1 MSGCPLGHGAIAA
14 SDPAPSTELP
24 PDSMPTRPS
33 DRFAQWRAA
42 GALVPLSYRDGHDG
56 PLVTRY
62 DEARA
67 VLTDPRFSQ
76 QPQRMPRAE
85 APIEEGVPGGDL
97 DEHGARADAS
107 AGILGLDGAAHLRL
121 RRAVTRRFSVKST
134 RTHRPRIAEIVAEQ
148 LEALL
153 AAGPGADLLDVY
165 AEPISIRVHAH
176 VLGVADHLLER
187 YAEYYVHGA
196 PRQTQHDLLRE
207 AIEYRREH
215 PAECVISDLLANDDL
230 SDAEVEG
237 LLHMLSLSG
246 RDTVAYMITTG
257 TVALLDDPAQYRA
270 LAADPDL
277 VPSAVEE
284 IVRYCTMFL
293 TVFPRTATEP
303 VTIGD
308 RTIPAGTT
316 VSVSAVS
323 ANRDERRFPD
333 PDRLD
338 VHRDAS
344 GHVAFGDGP
353 HGCVGQQLARVE
365 LDEAFRA
372 LVTRLPELR
381 LVSTG
386 LHEPSPLANPV
397 ATYAARPVHVAW

>member
-1 MSGCPLGHGAIAA
+1 MSQCPFGHVAA
-14 SDPAPSTELP
+14 TLPA
-24 PDSMPTRPS
+24 DSMPTRPS
-33 DRFAQWRAA
+33 PRFAGWREA
-42 GALVPLSYRDGHDG
+42 GPLVPLRFQDDHEGW
-56 PLVTRY
+56 LVTRY
-62 DEARA
+62 DEARE

-76 QPQRMPRAE
+76 QPQRMPANDTTVDRGAE
-85 APIEEGVPGGDL
+85 PGPL
-97 DEHGARADAS
+97 DE
-107 AGILGLDGAAHLRL
+107 AGIEADRSANILGVDGAAHLRL
-121 RRAVTRRFSVKST
+121 RRAITRRFSVRSA

-148 LEALL
+148 LDALIQ
-153 AAGPGADLLDVY
+153 AGPGADLLELY
-165 AEPISIRVHAH
+165 AEPISIRVHAL

-187 YAEYYVHGA
+187 YAQYYVHGA
-196 PRQTQHDLLRE
+196 PRQVQHDLLRE
-207 AIEYRREH
+207 AIDHRRQH
-215 PAECVISDLLANDDL
+215 PGDDTISDLLGNEDL

-246 RDTVAYMITTG
+246 RDTVAFMISTG
-257 TVALLDDPAQYRA
+257 TVALLDQPSQYRA
-270 LAADPDL
+270 LAAEPEL
-277 VPSAVEE
+277 VPAAVEE

-303 VTIGD
+303 VAIGGHV
-308 RTIPAGTT
+308 IEQGTT

-333 PDRLD
+333 PDVLD
-338 VHRDAS
+338 VRRDAR
-344 GHVAFGDGP
+344 GHLAFGDGP

-386 LHEPSPLANPV
+386 QHAPTPLANPV

>member
-1 MSGCPLGHGAIAA
+1 MTQDDSGLPTQLPGDSTPTH
-14 SDPAPSTELP
+14 PSA
-24 PDSMPTRPS
+24 
-33 DRFAQWRAA
+33 RFAQWRDS
-42 GALVPLSYRDGHDG
+42 GVMVPLRYRDGHEG
-56 PLVTRY
+56 LLVTRY

-67 VLTDPRFSQ
+67 VLTDRRFSQ

-85 APIEEGVPGGDL
+85 APVEEGVAPGEL
-97 DEHGARADAS
+97 DGHGVVADAS
-107 AGILGLDGAAHLRL
+107 GNILGMDGNAHVRL
-121 RRAVTRRFSVKST
+121 RKAVTRRFSGRSA

-148 LEALL
+148 RDVLI
-153 AAGPGADLLDVY
+153 AAGPGADLLDLY
-165 AEPISIRVHAH
+165 AEPISIRVHAM

-187 YAEYYVHGA
+187 YAQYYVHGA
-196 PRQTQHDLLRE
+196 PRQAQHDLLRE
-207 AIEYRREH
+207 AIAYRREH
-215 PAECVISDLLANDDL
+215 PAECVISDLLGNDDL
-230 SDAEVEG
+230 TDAEVEG

-246 RDTVAYMITTG
+246 RDTVAYMISTG
-257 TVALLDDPAQYRA
+257 TVALLDTPGQYA
-270 LAADPDL
+270 GLVADPEL
-277 VPSAVEE
+277 VPAAVEE

-308 RTIPAGTT
+308 RTIPTGTT

-333 PDRLD
+333 ADHLD
-338 VHRDAS
+338 VHRDAR

-372 LVTRLPELR
+372 LVTRLPGLR

-386 LHEPSPLANPV
+386 LHAPTPLANPV